1 MIKNFNIK
9 KAFWFTLG
17 CILLGVAFV
26 GVYLPGLPWSTP
38 AVGAAYCFAKS
49 SDRMHNWIM
58 NHKLFGPFL
67 RGWSEKRVFPTKGI
81 RVRAICCNH
90 YSIADDNPENG
101 FLDISVR
108 LREGRDIEIRK
119 KATQHIFEAA
129 KKFLNSILENHPFAL
144 SLEMRNIDPELSPK
158 INSIPNYMKAKE
170 DV

>member
-67 RGWSEKRVFPTKGI
+67 RGWSEKRVFPTKGKYLMI
-81 RVRAICCNH
+81 LTMSS
-90 YSIADDNPENG
+90 SIAIMWFTTGNLKAIAWTGG
-101 FLDISVR
+101 FMVLVAIWAWRYPGSHEEHA
-108 LREGRDIEIRK
+108 LRKAEGRRVAWLK
-119 KATQHIFEAA
+119 
-129 KKFLNSILENHPFAL
+129 
-144 SLEMRNIDPELSPK
+144 
-158 INSIPNYMKAKE
+158 
-170 DV
+170 